1 MNTVYLHRD
10 DLNRLIQIIDSTKPV
25 SNMITVHQDNSSGI
39 GYTTDA
45 EVMIDMNGMTG
56 SFKVNIVDESS
67 W

>member
-10 DLNRLIQIIDSTKPV
+10 DLERLIQIIDSTKPV
-25 SNMITVHQDNSSGI
+25 SNMITVTQDNSSGI
-39 GYTTDA
+39 GFITDA

-56 SFKVNIVDESS
+56 AFKVNIVDESS